1 MPITLESIRL
11 TESDLQDYRPYLSSA
26 QQIYSPSSPKA
37 PACLIGWRDRWWLQG
52 KPRQNL
58 AINYW
63 LFESE
68 EDARIAVEE
77 GRTRLSSR
85 SVMINGKREPIYQP
99 YADPTKIFNGLAWQA
114 DNNFL
119 FSTYDIAVLVR
130 EYGKQVPVE
139 TTLSIAKKVLE
150 KIVSR

>member
-11 TESDLQDYRPYLSSA
+11 AEGDLQDYRPYFSSA
-26 QQIYSPSSPKA
+26 QEIYSPTSPKD
-37 PACLIGWRDRWWLQG
+37 PACLIGWRDRWWLHG
-52 KPRQNL
+52 KPGQNL

-68 EDARIAVEE
+68 EDARTAVEE

-99 YADPTKIFNGLAWQA
+99 FADPTKIFNGLVWQA
-114 DNNFL
+114 DHNFL
-119 FSTYDIAVLVR
+119 FSTHDIAVLVM
-130 EYGKQVPVE
+130 ESGKQVPVE

-150 KIVSR
+150 KIVSC